1 MSFYEMCFNFL
12 LYSVLGF
19 FVEVAYQA
27 ARNHMV
33 INRGFLNGPVCPVYG
48 FGVVGIFTIIHLA
61 ERYLPG
67 AAREEGL
74 PLPLL
79 FLLGIAL
86 ATTLELSGGLI
97 LDKLFHARWWD
108 YTDMRFNF
116 RGYICPRF
124 SLIWGFLIV
133 CVVKILQPF
142 FSTRV
147 RTWISPRALFG
158 VMVISY
164 LLYFIDLV
172 VSICVV
178 LKLNRELAE
187 LDQIRSSMRLLSNS
201 LTMVVGEGAFLAQD
215 VVSEGKQRAEALL
228 PGREEK
234 KEKIEQEQPLI
245 SQEENILETRAD
257 YEKKKEEVLL
267 VYRENVRETKQAVGE
282 KTEAIKAKAHLALEK
297 AQGAKEM
304 AQEAAVGKAQEAM
317 GKAQEAKEKAQEALA
332 LLSQQKDAWYAR
344 FRRGSHYTLR
354 RVMRAYPHFRHL
366 LYDESLQEIK
376 KEIEEEEKREVQG
389 KRAGR

>member
-1 MSFYEMCFNFL
+1 MGMTFREVCFTFL

-48 FGVVGIFTIIHLA
+48 FGVVGIFSIIHLA

-67 AAREEGL
+67 MEGKESL

-86 ATTLELSGGLI
+86 ATSLELGGGLI

-108 YTDMRFNF
+108 YTDMRFHF
-116 RGYICPRF
+116 HGYICPRF

-147 RTWISPRALFG
+147 RTLLAPRVLDW
-158 VMVISY
+158 VMGISY
-164 LLYFIDLV
+164 LVYFIDLV

-178 LKLNRELAE
+178 FKLNRELAE
-187 LDQIRSSMRLLSNS
+187 LDQIRKSMRLVSNS
-201 LTMVVGEGAFLAQD
+201 LTMVVGEGAFIAQD
-215 VVSEGKQRAEALL
+215 VVAEGKSRAESLL
-228 PGREEK
+228 PIK
-234 KEKIEQEQPLI
+234 KEKAPFEPELI
-245 SQEENILETRAD
+245 SQEENILETRED
-257 YEKKKEEVLL
+257 YEKKKEVVLSQ
-267 VYRENVRETKQAVGE
+267 YRETKQAVGE
-282 KTEAIKAKAHLALEK
+282 KSEAVKVKAQFAMEK
-297 AQGAKEM
+297 AQGAM
-304 AQEAAVGKAQEAM
+304 AKAQEM
-317 GKAQEAKEKAQEALA
+317 KGAQLALEAKEKAQEALA
-332 LLSQQKDAWYAR
+332 LLSQQKDAWYER

-354 RVMRAYPHFRHL
+354 RVMRAYPHFKHL
-366 LYDESLQEIK
+366 LYDDSLQELWK
-376 KEIEEEEKREVQG
+376 KMKEDEKEGPRG
-389 KRAGR
+389 KKSR